1 VNDVK
6 RRNED
11 EHYQKG
17 LSELKISPD
26 LPICTEK
33 TLDKEDRMKS
43 RKVLS
48 VVTVAFAVTLIAG
61 GAGAFDLRSLPG
73 DLLKEQV
80 QQPETGGTAPVVGNA
95 DDSAAESVTPSVNN
109 SPRGESCD
117 MVRGRTNTKIGKAS
131 FQPDKMFTD
140 EFITKEDALRIYK
153 EDGYTCEKSK
163 ELRDGYKIA
172 IVCHEKYTGTDKLY
186 KFIEA
191 GMNCKS
197 DKKCDQPVLYCSS
210 ERNYH

>member
-1 VNDVK
+1 M
-6 RRNED
+6 
-11 EHYQKG
+11 Y
-17 LSELKISPD
+17 LKTID
-26 LPICTEK
+26 R
-33 TLDKEDRMKS
+33 EDRMKN

-48 VVTVAFAVTLIAG
+48 VVVVAFAVALVAG
-61 GAGAFDLRSLPG
+61 RAGAFDLRSLPG

-80 QQPETGGTAPVVGNA
+80 QQQPETGGTAPAVGNA
-95 DDSAAESVTPSVNN
+95 DESAAGSVAPSITT
-109 SPRGESCD
+109 SPGGESCD

-172 IVCHEKYTGTDKLY
+172 IVCHKAYAGPDRMY

>member
-1 VNDVK
+1 MVLCV
-6 RRNED
+6 
-11 EHYQKG
+11 
-17 LSELKISPD
+17 
-26 LPICTEK
+26 PICTEK
-33 TLDKEDRMKS
+33 PLHKEDRMKN

-48 VVTVAFAVTLIAG
+48 VVAVVFAVALVAG
-61 GAGAFDLRSLPG
+61 GASAFDLRSLPG

-80 QQPETGGTAPVVGNA
+80 QQQPETGGVAPAVGSANE
-95 DDSAAESVTPSVNN
+95 SAAGSVTPSINN
-109 SPRGESCD
+109 SSRGESCD

-131 FQPDKMFTD
+131 YQPDKMFTD

-172 IVCHEKYTGTDKLY
+172 IVCHKKYTGPDTTY